1 MIHLDTS
8 FLIRALARGLPED
21 RRLRGWLRSQEPLGM
36 SSISWAEFLCGPVG
50 AEQVALAR
58 RIIADPVAFLATDAA
73 LTARLFNQTGRRRGS
88 LTDCMIAATA
98 MRIWCASR
106 DRKSRGLPPLRGG
119 GAADRSHLSQHSP
132 RDRVLLGYSRVA
144 VNGQIWL

>member
-50 AEQVALAR
+50 AETCSWLADSSR
-58 RIIADPVAFLATDAA
+58 TRS
-73 LTARLFNQTGRRRGS
+73 RSS
-88 LTDCMIAATA
+88 LPT
-98 MRIWCASR
+98 
-106 DRKSRGLPPLRGG
+106 LR
-119 GAADRSHLSQHSP
+119 
-132 RDRVLLGYSRVA
+132 
-144 VNGQIWL
+144 

>member
-36 SSISWAEFLCGPVG
+36 SSISWAESLCGPVG
-50 AEQVALAR
+50 AEHVFLAGR
-58 RIIADPVAFLATDAA
+58 LIADPVAFLATDAA

-98 MRIWCASR
+98 MRIGAPLATANPEDFR
-106 DRKSRGLPPLRGG
+106 RFEAAGL
-119 GAADRSHLSQHSP
+119 QI
-132 RDRVLLGYSRVA
+132 VA
-144 VNGQIWL
+144 T

>member
-50 AEQVALAR
+50 AEHVFLAGR
-58 RIIADPVAFLATDAA
+58 LIADPVAFLATDAA
-73 LTARLFNQTGRRRGS
+73 LTARLFNQTV
-88 LTDCMIAATA
+88 DV
-98 MRIWCASR
+98 
-106 DRKSRGLPPLRGG
+106 
-119 GAADRSHLSQHSP
+119 GAL
-132 RDRVLLGYSRVA
+132 
-144 VNGQIWL
+144 